1 MNLKDKTLDIT
12 IKDYLLSGGIKHIN
26 PYADF
31 KINEFKKMATEIW
44 TTPESDSIIISIN
57 INKVTTFEIVYDNKD
72 HYYVHDSLNF
82 NIGLLRNF
90 PKYVHRLGLFYAK
103 ELEKSEYMNS
113 LKIVGEV
120 SDQEEKVLFLSNGV
134 NLHFLKSDKTDDYL
148 IIKIV
153 PDGEEYRSSIRKIF
167 REVNLSVT
175 DR

>member
-1 MNLKDKTLDIT
+1 
-12 IKDYLLSGGIKHIN
+12 
-26 PYADF
+26 
-31 KINEFKKMATEIW
+31 MATEIW

-148 IIKIV
+148 
-153 PDGEEYRSSIRKIF
+153 S
-167 REVNLSVT
+167 
-175 DR
+175 

>member
-1 MNLKDKTLDIT
+1 MYKRQ
-12 IKDYLLSGGIKHIN
+12 
-26 PYADF
+26 
-31 KINEFKKMATEIW
+31 
-44 TTPESDSIIISIN
+44 
-57 INKVTTFEIVYDNKD
+57 VYDNKD

-175 DR
+175 NR

>member
-82 NIGLLRNF
+82 NIVLLRNF
-90 PKYVHRLGLFYAK
+90 PKYGLFYAK

-175 DR
+175 NR